1 MTQALRSGA
10 IIVAGLLIGAC
21 VQLGDIQQTKPVRT
35 LQFTGSHQAVA
46 QCVRQRVGGKV
57 QDDSLGERYVI
68 YDSAKGNEREG
79 LTHYAITV
87 GRTGPDKG
95 FAEWRIM
102 RPARQAGPGTAARPL
117 TNAMVQQYWTPVQEC
132 AARAKG
138 SWFQDSFTIFS

>member
-1 MTQALRSGA
+1 MTQAVRNGA
-10 IIVAGLLIGAC
+10 IIVAGLLVAAC
-21 VQLGDIQQTKPVRT
+21 VQLGDIQRTKPVRT
-35 LQFTGSHQAVA
+35 LQFT
-46 QCVRQRVGGKV
+46 
-57 QDDSLGERYVI
+57 
-68 YDSAKGNEREG
+68 G

-102 RPARQAGPGTAARPL
+102 TPARQAGPGTSARPL

-138 SWFQDSFTIFS
+138 SWFQDPFTIFS